1 MKTRNCNVIRSRQT
15 ILLSELMR
23 DLMLYCGALTKGYVI
38 ASLAKLKS
46 PWRVL
51 SGHCWQRGV

>member
-1 MKTRNCNVIRSRQT
+1 MVRSRQT

-38 ASLAKLKS
+38 ASLGKLKS